1 MISKV
6 LYIGLPSFEVALT
19 ALVGWS
25 FVSCGESRIE
35 DEPIRI
41 SVQDMMQIEYI
52 L

>member
-1 MISKV
+1 MISEV

-25 FVSCGESRIE
+25 FASCGGSRIE

-41 SVQDMMQIEYI
+41 YVQDMMRIKDI